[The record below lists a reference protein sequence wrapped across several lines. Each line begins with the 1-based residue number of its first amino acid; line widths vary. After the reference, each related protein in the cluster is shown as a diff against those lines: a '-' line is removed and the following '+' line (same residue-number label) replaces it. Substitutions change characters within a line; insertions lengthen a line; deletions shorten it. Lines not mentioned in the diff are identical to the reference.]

1 MITLFLFYRTL
12 KWLFRLLLAF
22 IAISL
27 LWVIAYRF
35 INPPSTALMRS
46 RSDMYKV
53 ECNQT
58 WVDYEDIGNNI
69 KMAVICGED
78 QRFKDH
84 YGFDFKAIKKA
95 IQHNIKGGKVRG
107 ASTISQQTAKNVFL
121 WEGRSWVRKGL
132 EVWFTSLIELLWG
145 KERILEVYLNIIELG
160 PMEDQFYEYNSTD
173 RILLNDLAESDNK
186 VQPVFG
192 VEAASQYYFKTSCNN
207 LTKNQAAKLA
217 SILPCPSS
225 CGMSSAFAYKHRLFI
240 QRSMRKWGKSL
251 LL

>member
-1 MITLFLFYRTL
+1 MLSLFLFYRIL
-12 KWLFRLLLAF
+12 KWIFRLLLAF

-46 RSDMYKV
+46 RGNLYDT

-58 WVDYEDIGNNI
+58 WVSYDDIGNNI
-69 KMAVICGED
+69 KMAVICG
-78 QRFKDH
+78 
-84 YGFDFKAIKKA
+84 
-95 IQHNIKGGKVRG
+95 RG

-132 EVWFTSLIELLWG
+132 EVWFTALIELLWG
-145 KERILEVYLNIIELG
+145 KERILEVYLNIIEFG
-160 PMEDQFYEYNSTD
+160 PSEDALLKAQSLRAEGIDSEKA
-173 RILLNDLAESDNK
+173 RIS
-186 VQPVFG
+186 PVFG
-192 VEAASQYYFKTSCNN
+192 VEAAAQFYFNTSANN
-207 LTKNQAAKLA
+207 LTKTQAAKLA

-225 CGMSSAFAYKHRLFI
+225 CGMSSPFAYKHRLFI
-240 QRSMRKWGKSL
+240 LRCMRKWGKKL